1 MKQTI
6 SNEVTNKVIRMA
18 WEDRTTFDEI
28 EKSMGLSESDV
39 IKVMRK
45 NLKPS
50 SFKMWRK
57 RVSGRITKHSK
68 KFQQSRQDL
77 KNTDQQNKSMFVNK
91 IIGCFMMTLSLLL
104 ILFSIVFLP
113 VGLITILL
121 AIIFF
126 CLGLYS
132 FRPNR

>member
-1 MKQTI
+1 MKQII
-6 SNEVTNKVIRMA
+6 STEITNKVIRMA

-39 IKVMRK
+39 IKIMRK

-57 RVSGRITKHSK
+57 RVSGRITKHNK

-77 KNTDQQNKSMFVNK
+77 KNTNQQD
-91 IIGCFMMTLSLLL
+91 LHQE
-104 ILFSIVFLP
+104 
-113 VGLITILL
+113 
-121 AIIFF
+121 
-126 CLGLYS
+126 Y
-132 FRPNR
+132 